1 MKSNARLRNVYH
13 NMLNFIQKRYLSDRR
28 QTPSEVE
35 RKFIDILK
43 TVIEGGYSI
52 KEKEFVD
59 ILKSICVPRE
69 LTGTEIAFFKAF
81 MNIVKLKPST
91 LSDEDKAIMEIFN
104 E

>member
-13 NMLNFIQKRYLSDRR
+13 NMLNYIQKRYLTDRKE
-28 QTPSEVE
+28 TPSETE

-52 KEKEFVD
+52 KEKEFID
-59 ILKSICVPRE
+59 ILKSICVPKE
-69 LTGTEIAFFKAF
+69 LTLTEISFFKAF
-81 MNIVKLKPST
+81 KNIVKLKPST
-91 LSDEDKAIMEIFN
+91 LNDEDKAIMELFN